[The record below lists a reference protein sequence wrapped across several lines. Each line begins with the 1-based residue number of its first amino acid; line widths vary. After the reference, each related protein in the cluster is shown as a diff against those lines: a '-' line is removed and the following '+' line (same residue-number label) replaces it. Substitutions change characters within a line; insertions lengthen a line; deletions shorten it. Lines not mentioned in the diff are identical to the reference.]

1 LRYCPKISTNEVAL
15 SRAPATKGAPGKYNP
30 VPFAVKA
37 AKILVIKTGPTILVA
52 LIMLLIAP

>member
-15 SRAPATKGAPGKYNP
+15 SRAPARKGAPGKYIP
-30 VPFAVKA
+30 VPSWVKA
-37 AKILVIKTGPTILVA
+37 AKMLVIKTGPTMLVA